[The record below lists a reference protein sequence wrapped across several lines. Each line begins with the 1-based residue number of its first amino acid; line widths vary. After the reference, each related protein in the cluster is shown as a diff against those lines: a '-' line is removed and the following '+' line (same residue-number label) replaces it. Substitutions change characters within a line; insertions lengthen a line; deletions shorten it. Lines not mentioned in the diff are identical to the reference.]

1 MGKKILIV
9 GCGFSGA
16 VFARLAA
23 EKGQKVKIIDK
34 RDHIGGNSY
43 SYKDKETGIEVHK
56 YGPHIF
62 HTNSD
67 EIWAFIN
74 RFTEFN
80 NFTLRTKAQTGGKLF
95 TLPVN
100 LMTINQYFNKT
111 FSPSEAKFFI
121 ESLRIEY
128 PKITNFEEYITSNLG
143 VELYEAFYKN
153 YTIKQWG
160 LHPKELN
167 ISTAKRLPIRY
178 YYDDNYFNDKYQ
190 GIPIDGYTKIFERIL
205 DHENIEVELN
215 VDFNDIRDG
224 WEKEHSTLIYTGSID
239 RYFDFQFGK
248 LPYRTLEF
256 KEIRGEEIQGNAI
269 INYTDL
275 SVPYTR
281 ITEHKW
287 FTPEKKFESSV
298 AHIEY
303 SKQADSEN
311 NPFYPIRN
319 QESDALYNKYNE
331 LADKEKKVIFLGR
344 LAEFKYYDMHQVI
357 ASSIAKFNHY
367 WSTTEK

>member
-1 MGKKILIV
+1 MSEKILIV

-23 EKGQKVKIIDK
+23 EKGKKVKIIDK
-34 RDHIGGNSY
+34 REHIGGNSY
-43 SYKDKETGIEVHK
+43 SYEDKETGIEVHK

-62 HTNSD
+62 HTNSQ
-67 EIWAFIN
+67 EIWEFIN
-74 RFTEFN
+74 RFSEFN
-80 NFTLRTKAQTGGKLF
+80 NFTLRTKALTGGKLF

-100 LMTINQYFNKT
+100 LMTINQFFNKT
-111 FSPSEAKFFI
+111 FSPTEAKKFI

-128 PKITNFEEYITSNLG
+128 QEITNFEEFITSNLG
-143 VELYEAFYKN
+143 TELYEAFYKN

-160 LHPKELN
+160 LHPKDLN

-178 YYDDNYFNDKYQ
+178 YYDDNYFNDKFQ
-190 GIPIDGYTKIFERIL
+190 GIPVDGYTKIFERML
-205 DHENIEVELN
+205 QHDNIEVQLN
-215 VDFNDIRDG
+215 TDFFEIKDDWQN
-224 WEKEHSTLIYTGSID
+224 EYATLIYTGSID
-239 RYFDFQFGK
+239 RYFDFKFGK
-248 LPYRTLEF
+248 LPYRSLKFE
-256 KEIRGEEIQGNAI
+256 EIRGEEIQGNAI

-287 FTPEKKFESSV
+287 FTPERQFDSSV

-303 SKQADSEN
+303 SLQADSEN

-319 QESDALYNKYNE
+319 RESDALFNKYNE
-331 LADKEKKVIFLGR
+331 FADKEKNVIFLGR

-357 ASSIAKFNHY
+357 ASSIAKFKNY
-367 WSTTEK
+367 LKTSER